1 MRGPWGAAEGLPG
14 TRVGEGHRDSEGPWG
29 FQEGRPPEP
38 GTRWSLGVSGAAAEV
53 GPVWASPDGQ
63 PGPCGPGLREGAR
76 RGHAAR
82 AAPLPGMQIWVD
94 RRGAGLW
101 GQVGKKQRIRAG
113 QLALSTGLPPVP
125 CSPSPPV
132 RGLLPST
139 GEEGTEITGQF
150 SVQTSRN
157 STRLPQH
164 SGEWGPAGN
173 RARGGRPSPG
183 VALLRARV
191 DTHVP
196 ARRGAWDRPEPA
208 PAAGAAHVES
218 HREPTAERSP
228 RGTAFGPEGYISL
241 PKIPSNALGGSA
253 PGERGPAWG
262 SSLGPAG

>member
-1 MRGPWGAAEGLPG
+1 MGLPRWSTRAVWPWAKGRGQTG
-14 TRVGEGHRDSEGPWG
+14 TRCQGCSSPRNADLGGQEGSRALGTGGQKTGSGQASWPCPLVSRLCPAAQVPQSEGSCHLLERKG
-29 FQEGRPPEP
+29 QKSRGS
-38 GTRWSLGVSGAAAEV
+38 SLFRHLE
-53 GPVWASPDGQ
+53 
-63 PGPCGPGLREGAR
+63 
-76 RGHAAR
+76 
-82 AAPLPGMQIWVD
+82 
-94 RRGAGLW
+94 
-101 GQVGKKQRIRAG
+101 
-113 QLALSTGLPPVP
+113 
-125 CSPSPPV
+125 
-132 RGLLPST
+132 
-139 GEEGTEITGQF
+139 
-150 SVQTSRN
+150 
-157 STRLPQH
+157 TRLPQH

-208 PAAGAAHVES
+208 PAAGAAHVGS

>member
-1 MRGPWGAAEGLPG
+1 MGLPRWSTRAVWPWAKGRGQTG
-14 TRVGEGHRDSEGPWG
+14 TRCQGCSSPRNADLGG
-29 FQEGRPPEP
+29 QEGEQ
-38 GTRWSLGVSGAAAEV
+38 GSGDRWA
-53 GPVWASPDGQ
+53 
-63 PGPCGPGLREGAR
+63 
-76 RGHAAR
+76 
-82 AAPLPGMQIWVD
+82 
-94 RRGAGLW
+94 
-101 GQVGKKQRIRAG
+101 KNRIRAG

-132 RGLLPST
+132 RGLLPSA

-208 PAAGAAHVES
+208 PAAGAAHVGS